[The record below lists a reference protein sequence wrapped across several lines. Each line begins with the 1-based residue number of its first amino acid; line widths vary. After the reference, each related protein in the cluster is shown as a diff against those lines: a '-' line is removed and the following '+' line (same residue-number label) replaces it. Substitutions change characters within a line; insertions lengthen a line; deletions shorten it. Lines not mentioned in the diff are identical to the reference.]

1 MCDCIEATDIFVKT
15 FNILR
20 SNPRVV
26 LPLLAF
32 TLIIGG
38 ITLYYVFSLLNGPY
52 GVNGVALGHHIK
64 TNSSYL
70 STLIPFFE
78 KIVMFILLL
87 ILVSFFITPLLTGF
101 YISVANQGYI
111 KSRISTGTAFSFAKK
126 AYLTLLATE
135 LIIYA
140 IWIAAIAIL
149 ALIFILPVG
158 YFGRGIGT
166 IIWLLLGGIISL
178 IILIFLGV
186 LLYEAYPIA
195 AMERVGA
202 IGAIKRSVD
211 VGWRKIREI
220 FVVFLVTAAIL
231 IGYITI
237 LGLLQTTLE
246 FLAST
251 YGVLSIGIII
261 AQTINFILG
270 SGLNSWFLMVPVGF
284 YKGYVEAGV
293 GNKPKNI
300 KAE

>member
-1 MCDCIEATDIFVKT
+1 MKT

-38 ITLYYVFSLLNGPY
+38 ITLYYVFSLLNGLY
-52 GVNGVALGHHIK
+52 GVNGVGLGHHIK

-78 KIVMFILLL
+78 KIALFILLL
-87 ILVSFFITPLLTGF
+87 TLISFFITPLLTGF
-101 YISVANQGYI
+101 YISVANQGHI
-111 KSRISTGTAFSFAKK
+111 KTRISTGIAFSFAKK
-126 AYLTLLATE
+126 TYLTLLATE
-135 LIIYA
+135 IVIYA
-140 IWIAAIAIL
+140 IWIAATAIL
-149 ALIFILPVG
+149 ALIFLLPVG
-158 YFGRGIGT
+158 YFGLGIGS
-166 IIWLLLGGIISL
+166 IIWLLLGCIISL
-178 IILIFLGV
+178 IILILLGI

-195 AMERVGA
+195 AMEKVGA

-211 VGWRKIREI
+211 VGLRKICEI
-220 FVVFLVTAAIL
+220 FVVFLVMAAIL
-231 IGYITI
+231 IGYTII
-237 LGLLQTTLE
+237 LGLLQVTFE
-246 FLAST
+246 FLASA
-251 YGVLSIGIII
+251 YGVLFIGTII
-261 AQTINFILG
+261 AQIINFILG